1 MEQQNKKAGAR
12 EKKTILVVEDDT
24 AYANVYMR
32 KLSKEGYNVV
42 IEGNGDKAMGRVRE
56 KKPDLILLD
65 LVMPGKNGFEV
76 LQEIRSHKEFD
87 GIKIIVA
94 SNLSQ
99 DIDIEKAKHAGAD
112 DYFIKSNVS
121 VPEMIQKVK
130 TVLSK

>member
-1 MEQQNKKAGAR
+1 MEQQNKKNSKG
-12 EKKTILVVEDDT
+12 KKTILVVEDDT
-24 AYANVYMR
+24 AYANVYRR
-32 KLSKEGYNVV
+32 KLSKEGYDVV
-42 IEGNGDKAMGRVRE
+42 IEGNGDKALGVVRE

-87 GIKIIVA
+87 NIKIIVA

-130 TVLSK
+130 NTLFK

>member
-1 MEQQNKKAGAR
+1 MEQQNKKSSKG
-12 EKKTILVVEDDT
+12 KKTILVVEDDM
-24 AYANVYMR
+24 AYANVYRR
-32 KLSKEGYNVV
+32 KLSKEGYDVV
-42 IEGNGDKAMGRVRE
+42 IEGNGDKVLGVVRE

-87 GIKIIVA
+87 SIKIIVA

-130 TVLSK
+130 NTLFK